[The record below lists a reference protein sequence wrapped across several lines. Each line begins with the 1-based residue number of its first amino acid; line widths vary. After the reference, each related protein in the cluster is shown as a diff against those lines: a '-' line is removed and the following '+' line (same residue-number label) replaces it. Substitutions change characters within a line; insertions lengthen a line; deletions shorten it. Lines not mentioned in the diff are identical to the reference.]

1 LHPPVVAAPDL
12 NLGQP
17 TSSLAHTTDNK
28 RKVLTFDEGSA
39 LGSSRLVVP
48 SENTAAA
55 AEEEGKKDVTSSSAV
70 LSGEKRAAAVAT
82 EKEANNKKTTRDTGM
97 CKTIQPI
104 R

>member
-1 LHPPVVAAPDL
+1 VAAPDL

-17 TSSLAHTTDNK
+17 TSSLADTTDNQ
-28 RKVLTFDEGSA
+28 RKVLNFDEGSA

-55 AEEEGKKDVTSSSAV
+55 AEEGGKEEVTSSSAV
-70 LSGEKRAAAVAT
+70 LSGKKRAAAVAT
-82 EKEANNKKTTRDTGM
+82 EKKANDKKTTRDTGM
-97 CKTIQPI
+97 CKTLQPI